1 MEFGEL
7 LKLFLLDLQNL
18 FRSRIASNELTLPQ
32 ILLISCIP
40 DNGID
45 MTSLSNRLGVDNS
58 TLTRVVDNLFKKGS
72 VKREKNVHDK
82 RITILK
88 LTASGIK
95 LQELIEK
102 NIDHFGEH
110 IYNSISIEDRDEVK
124 EVLSNFHWTL
134 SKILMKNEK
143 FV

>member
-18 FRSRIASNELTLPQ
+18 FRSRISSDGLTLPQ
-32 ILLISCIP
+32 LLLISCIP

-58 TLTRVVDNLFKKGS
+58 TLTRVVDNLHKKGW
-72 VKREKNVHDK
+72 VEREKNINDK
-82 RITILK
+82 RITLLK
-88 LTASGIK
+88 LTTIGAEH
-95 LQELIEK
+95 QESIEEE
-102 NIDHFGEH
+102 IDRFGEN
-110 IYNSISIEDRDEVK
+110 IYHSISIEDRDEVK

-134 SKILMKNEK
+134 SKTLMRNE
-143 FV
+143 

>member
-18 FRSRIASNELTLPQ
+18 FRSRIAFDGLTLPQ

-58 TLTRVVDNLFKKGS
+58 TLTRVVDILYKKGWG
-72 VKREKNVHDK
+72 KREKDQRDK
-82 RITILK
+82 RITLLK
-88 LTASGIK
+88 LTSTGIK
-95 LQELIEK
+95 HQEKIE
-102 NIDHFGEH
+102 NEIDRFGDH

-124 EVLSNFHWTL
+124 EILSTFHWTL
-134 SKILMKNEK
+134 SKVLMKNENI
-143 FV
+143 V